1 MFVPGDPFLAAAAER
16 LPDLL
21 TQAMDKRVI
30 MVTPSSLFAL
40 CKAVAYGWRVEEQAL
55 NAKEIATLGR
65 DLYKRLATMGDHVS
79 AMGRSLGAAVG
90 RYNDFVGSLESQ
102 VLTQARRFED
112 LKADN
117 PSAPIKD
124 LPGLDAAIRPLMKLA
139 HESAPAALTMDD
151 AAPTSPS

>member
-1 MFVPGDPFLAAAAER
+1 
-16 LPDLL
+16 
-21 TQAMDKRVI
+21 

-40 CKAVAYGWRVEEQAL
+40 CKAVAYGWRVEEQAY

-65 DLYKRLATMGDHVS
+65 DLYKRLSTMGDHVA
-79 AMGRSLGAAVG
+79 AMGRALGGAVNK
-90 RYNDFVGSLESQ
+90 YNDFVGSLESQ

-124 LPGLDAAIRPLMKLA
+124 IPGVEAAVRPLTKLA
-139 HESAPAALTMDD
+139 HEPLNQGLGPPVLTLVEQ
-151 AAPTSPS
+151 APTSPS